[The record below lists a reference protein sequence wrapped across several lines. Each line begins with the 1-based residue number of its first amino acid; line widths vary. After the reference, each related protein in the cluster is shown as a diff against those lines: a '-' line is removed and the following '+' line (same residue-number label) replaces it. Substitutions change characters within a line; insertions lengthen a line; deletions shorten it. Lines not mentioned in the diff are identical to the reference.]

1 MRKRRKKK
9 EELITLIFKFLLMKI
24 EIFTDVPAQILKAE
38 STYRSGSQSNYPE
51 SDVREIY
58 DLFIQGFEKHL
69 ENIFISK

>member
-24 EIFTDVPAQILKAE
+24 EIFTDVPAQIPNAE

-58 DLFIQGFEKHL
+58 DLFVQGFEKHL